1 MAQTWETS
9 DHWHDYGILGK
20 IGWLQDDA
28 CNSYFVTENT
38 IFGNLNVAVDALN
51 LVLREISKI

>member
-38 IFGNLNVAVDALN
+38 IFGNLNVAVDA
-51 LVLREISKI
+51 